1 VLVTELDE
9 FRNLDLAALA
19 PLTAS
24 RILVD
29 GRNAIQPE
37 AATRAGFDYT
47 GIGRYT
53 RSRSPELRAVQQ

>member
-1 VLVTELDE
+1 MKAWLSTAAFLLVLTQ
-9 FRNLDLAALA
+9 

-37 AATRAGFDYT
+37 AATRAMADKWL
-47 GIGRYT
+47 
-53 RSRSPELRAVQQ
+53 ELSKA